1 MDEMTDKL
9 KELRKTMTIS
19 EIARLVGTSEA
30 NIHRWTTDKAKM
42 TKIYQS
48 VVGQAIRKAKI

>member
-1 MDEMTDKL
+1 MTDKL
-9 KELRKTMTIS
+9 KELRKTKTIT

-42 TKIYQS
+42 TKVYQS
-48 VVGQAIRKAKI
+48 VVGQAIKKAKI